1 LRSEVKRFSTNASR
15 AALKLI
21 RKNFF
26 ANQKKSEPLKAL
38 ILAAGLGTRLMP
50 LTATTPKALVK
61 VNGVTLLEIA
71 IRKLAA
77 ADFNE
82 IIVNVHHHADQVISY
97 LKMSQFGDLSITI
110 SDETEQLLD
119 TGGAILKAK
128 WFLDGKEPFLVHNVD
143 VISDI
148 SLEAM
153 LAVHKNSGGLATLS
167 VIDRNTKRYF
177 LFDNELKLAGWTDT
191 SSGEIRWSFNPLP
204 QAKKLAFSGIHIIS
218 PEIFNLFKDKGRFSI
233 IETYLDLSKTKP
245 IYGYIQEGMNWF
257 DLGKPEQVEMVATYL
272 NEHPELIESI

>member
-1 LRSEVKRFSTNASR
+1 
-15 AALKLI
+15 
-21 RKNFF
+21 
-26 ANQKKSEPLKAL
+26 LKAL
-38 ILAAGLGTRLMP
+38 ILAAGLGTRLLP
-50 LTATTPKALVK
+50 LTATMPKALVK

-77 ADFNE
+77 AGFNE

-97 LKMSQFGDLSITI
+97 LEMRQYGNVIINI

-128 WFLDGKEPFLVHNVD
+128 WFLDGKEPFLVYNVD

-153 LAVHKNSGGLATLS
+153 LAAHKNRGGLATLS
-167 VIDRNTKRYF
+167 VMDRNTKRYF

-191 SSGEIRWSFNPLP
+191 FSGETRWSYNPIP
-204 QAKKLAFSGIHIIS
+204 QVKRLAFSGIHIIS
-218 PEIFNLFKDKGRFSI
+218 PEIFNLFKEKGRFSI

-245 IYGYIQEGMNWF
+245 IYGYIQEGMTWF
-257 DLGKPEQVEMVATYL
+257 DLGKPEQVEMVSGYL
-272 NEHPELIESI
+272 KEHPEFLKSI